1 MDRGTND
8 ELLAEFGVSRDLV
21 LQWTVVS
28 TVGMLVSLVGFL
40 FVYYLVTGD
49 ATVTEFG
56 FDETA
61 GWWNLGLTFLFVMGS
76 MALVIVVH
84 ELCHGAAIRAFGG
97 TPRYGLG
104 VVYAVFPYAFA
115 TTDTR
120 FTRNQFL
127 VVALAP
133 LVLLTGI
140 GVPVMIAFEWPWLAV
155 PLALNAGG
163 AVGDVWMALTLLSYP
178 ADVSVVDSETGLE
191 VYGLPGLERW
201 ETAPATVVWD
211 LVVGTAGGVLM
222 LAVVIGV
229 LTPIVLAA
237 LGIDSLTI
245 GVPDTLLFVFGFLR
259 TPDGGVEFSMGSGVF
274 LVGGAV
280 GIVYA
285 YVRARRRTG

>member
-1 MDRGTND
+1 MTPQAND
-8 ELLAEFGVSRDLV
+8 QLLAEFGVSRQLV

-28 TVGMLVSLVGFL
+28 IFGVLVSLVGFL
-40 FVYYLVTGD
+40 LVYYLATGD
-49 ATVTEFG
+49 AGVTEFG
-56 FDETA
+56 FDAAA
-61 GWWNLGLTFLFVMGS
+61 GWWNLGLTFLFAVGS
-76 MALVIVVH
+76 MLLVIVLH

-97 TPRYGLG
+97 TARYGLG

-133 LVLLTGI
+133 LVLLTLL
-140 GVPVMIAFEWPWLAV
+140 GVPAMVLFEWPWLAV

-178 ADVSVVDSETGLE
+178 TGVSVIDSETGLE
-191 VYGLPGLERW
+191 VYGPPELERW

-211 LVVGTAGGVLM
+211 LVVGTAGGVLALSVAIGIVVP
-222 LAVVIGV
+222 LALAAIGV
-229 LTPIVLAA
+229 
-237 LGIDSLTI
+237 DSLTVGI
-245 GVPDTLLFVFGFLR
+245 PDTLLFVFGFR
-259 TPDGGVEFSMGSGVF
+259 RPPDGGVEFSMGSGVF

-285 YVRARRRTG
+285 YVRARRRSG

>member
-1 MDRGTND
+1 MTPQAND
-8 ELLAEFGVSRDLV
+8 ELLAEFGVSRQLV

-28 TVGMLVSLVGFL
+28 TFGVLVSLVGFL
-40 FVYYLVTGD
+40 LVYYLATGD
-49 ATVTEFG
+49 AGVTEFG
-56 FDETA
+56 FDAAA
-61 GWWNLGLTFLFVMGS
+61 GWWNLGLTFLFAVGS
-76 MALVIVVH
+76 MVLVIVLH

-97 TPRYGLG
+97 TARYGLG

-133 LVLLTGI
+133 LVLLTLL
-140 GVPVMIAFEWPWLAV
+140 GVPAMVLFERPWLAV

-163 AVGDVWMALTLLSYP
+163 AVGDIWMALTLLSYP
-178 ADVSVVDSETGLE
+178 ASVSVIDSETGLE
-191 VYGLPGLERW
+191 VYGPPGLERW

-211 LVVGTAGGVLM
+211 LVVGTAGGVLA
-222 LAVVIGV
+222 LSVAIGV
-229 LTPIVLAA
+229 VVPLALAA
-237 LGIDSLTI
+237 IGVDSLTVGI
-245 GVPDTLLFVFGFLR
+245 PDTLLFVFGFLQ

-285 YVRARRRTG
+285 YVRARRRSV

>member
-1 MDRGTND
+1 MTPQAND
-8 ELLAEFGVSRDLV
+8 QLLAEFGVSRQLV

-28 TVGMLVSLVGFL
+28 IFGVLVSLVGFL
-40 FVYYLVTGD
+40 LVYYLATGD
-49 ATVTEFG
+49 AGVTEFG
-56 FDETA
+56 FDAAA
-61 GWWNLGLTFLFVMGS
+61 GWWNLGLTFLFAVGS
-76 MALVIVVH
+76 MLLVIVLH

-97 TPRYGLG
+97 TARYGFG

-133 LVLLTGI
+133 LVLLTLL
-140 GVPVMIAFEWPWLAV
+140 GVPAMVLFEWPWLAV

-178 ADVSVVDSETGLE
+178 TGVSVIDSETGLK
-191 VYGLPGLERW
+191 VYGPPELERL

-211 LVVGTAGGVLM
+211 LVVGTTGGVLALSVAVGVVVP
-222 LAVVIGV
+222 LALAAIGV
-229 LTPIVLAA
+229 
-237 LGIDSLTI
+237 DSLTV
-245 GVPDTLLFVFGFLR
+245 GSPDTLLFVFGFR
-259 TPDGGVEFSMGSGVF
+259 RPPDGGVEFSMGSGVF

-285 YVRARRRTG
+285 YVRARRRSG